1 MSTQMTDTPADSP
14 AKGSG
19 MTVTLERKAASQV
32 SIQVEATADEVEAAV
47 QASLRRLAGRVRI
60 PGFRPGKAPTAMVE
74 RAIGWETIR
83 HETVDHLVPDLYRRA
98 VDETGVEPV
107 GDPELDLG
115 ELERDQPLKFTAT
128 VTVKPEVDLRDYLT
142 LRVPMERTEI
152 TEESVDEA
160 IQEARRRHSELAG
173 VDRAAQAGDVI
184 RCTLVMRRGD
194 EVLTGGDGEE
204 RELELDRS
212 QVIPAI
218 VDGVIGLTAGES
230 RTFDTTLPQDYR
242 QEELR
247 GATVTIDV
255 TVHAIRERT
264 LPPEDDVLA
273 VLDGHGPTLEDLRE
287 HYRTALAVEA
297 TEQDRE
303 RHEGAALEALRD
315 YVRVDVPE
323 AMIDREIERQLA
335 DLEYRLA
342 SLGLPLDR
350 YIEMSGQTMD
360 AVRAERRDSATSRV
374 RLELALDALAA
385 AEGIEV
391 DETQVEREARAVAE
405 GRKVD
410 AAQRR
415 RLEDLARRDLRR
427 RAAGLRLL
435 EIVTP
440 EGDTDFVAT

>member
-1 MSTQMTDTPADSP
+1 
-14 AKGSG
+14 

-32 SIQVEATADEVEAAV
+32 ALQVEATADEVEAAV

-74 RAIGWETIR
+74 RAVGWEAVR

-98 VDETGVEPV
+98 VDESGVEPV

-115 ELERDQPLKFTAT
+115 ELERDKPLKFTAT

-142 LRVPMERTEI
+142 LRVPTETTEI
-152 TEESVDEA
+152 TDETVDEA
-160 IQEARRRHSELAG
+160 VQEARKRHSELTD
-173 VDRAAQAGDVI
+173 VDRAAQSGDVI

-194 EVLTGGDGEE
+194 EVLTGGDAEE
-204 RELELDRS
+204 RDLELDRE

-218 VDGVIGLTAGES
+218 VDGVIGLVAGES

-255 TVHAIRERT
+255 TVHAVRERT
-264 LPPEDDVLA
+264 LPPEDDSLA
-273 VLDGHGPTLEDLRE
+273 VLDSHGTTLEALRE
-287 HYRTALAVEA
+287 HYRSALTVEA
-297 TEQDRE
+297 AEADRE

-315 YVRVDVPE
+315 YVRVDIPE
-323 AMIDREIERQLA
+323 AMIEREIDRQIA
-335 DLEYRLA
+335 DLEYRLT

-350 YIEMSGQTMD
+350 YLEMSGESM
-360 AVRAERRDSATSRV
+360 VKLRADRRETATSRV
-374 RLELALDALAA
+374 RLELSLDALAV

-405 GRKVD
+405 GRRVD
-410 AAQRR
+410 AAQRK

-435 EIVTP
+435 EIVSP
-440 EGDTDFVAT
+440 EGSDFVST

>member
-1 MSTQMTDTPADSP
+1 MSTQMTDTP
-14 AKGSG
+14 G

-32 SIQVEATADEVEAAV
+32 ALQVEATAAEVDPAIE
-47 QASLRRLAGRVRI
+47 ASLRRLASRVRI

-74 RAIGWETIR
+74 RASGWETIR
-83 HETVDHLVPDLYRRA
+83 HETVDHLVPELYRRD
-98 VDETGVEPV
+98 VDESGVEPV

-128 VTVKPEVDLRDYLT
+128 VTVKPEVDLRDYLS
-142 LRVPMERTEI
+142 LRVPMETTEI
-152 TEESVDEA
+152 TEESVDQA
-160 IQEARRRHSELAG
+160 IQEAGRRHSELAD

-204 RELELDRS
+204 RELELDRE

-230 RTFDTTLPQDYR
+230 RSFETTLPQDYR

-255 TVHAIRERT
+255 TVHAVRERT
-264 LPPEDDVLA
+264 LPPEDDALA

-297 TEQDRE
+297 AAQDRD
-303 RHEGAALEALRD
+303 RHEGAALETLRD

-323 AMIDREIERQLA
+323 AMIAREIERQLA

-350 YIEMSGQTMD
+350 YVEMSGQTME
-360 AVRAERRDSATSRV
+360 ALRTERRSAATSRV

-391 DETQVEREARAVAE
+391 DENQVEREARAVAE
-405 GRKVD
+405 GRRVD

-427 RAAGLRLL
+427 RAAGQRLL
-435 EIVTP
+435 EIVSP
-440 EGDTDFVAT
+440 DDSSFVAT

>member
-1 MSTQMTDTPADSP
+1 
-14 AKGSG
+14 

-32 SIQVEATADEVEAAV
+32 ALQVEATADEVEAAI

-83 HETVDHLVPDLYRRA
+83 HETVDHLVPELYRRA

-115 ELERDQPLKFTAT
+115 ELERAQPLKFTAT

-142 LRVPMERTEI
+142 LRVPMETTET
-152 TEESVDEA
+152 TEESIDQA
-160 IQEARRRHSELAG
+160 IQEARRRHSELAD

-194 EVLTGGDGEE
+194 EVLTGGDEE
-204 RELELDRS
+204 RELELDREL
-212 QVIPAI
+212 VIPAI

-230 RTFDTTLPQDYR
+230 RSFETTLPQDYR

-255 TVHAIRERT
+255 TVHAVRERT
-264 LPPEDDVLA
+264 LPPEDDALA

-297 TEQDRE
+297 ADQDRE
-303 RHEGAALEALRD
+303 RHEAAALEALRD

-323 AMIDREIERQLA
+323 AMTDREIERQLA

-350 YIEMSGQTMD
+350 YIEMSGQTME
-360 AVRAERRDSATSRV
+360 ALRAERRESAASRV
-374 RLELALDALAA
+374 RLELALDALAV

-391 DETQVEREARAVAE
+391 DENQVEREARAVAE

-427 RAAGLRLL
+427 RAAGQRLL

-440 EGDTDFVAT
+440 EGAADFVAT

>member
-1 MSTQMTDTPADSP
+1 
-14 AKGSG
+14 

-32 SIQVEATADEVEAAV
+32 ALQVEATADEVEAAI

-83 HETVDHLVPDLYRRA
+83 HETVDHLVPELYRRA

-115 ELERDQPLKFTAT
+115 ELERAQPLKFTAT

-142 LRVPMERTEI
+142 LRVPMETTET
-152 TEESVDEA
+152 TEESIDQA
-160 IQEARRRHSELAG
+160 IQEARRRHSELAD

-194 EVLTGGDGEE
+194 EVLTGGDEE
-204 RELELDRS
+204 RELELDREL
-212 QVIPAI
+212 VIPAI
-218 VDGVIGLTAGES
+218 VDGVVGLTAGES
-230 RTFDTTLPQDYR
+230 RSFETTLPQDYR

-255 TVHAIRERT
+255 TVHAVRERT
-264 LPPEDDVLA
+264 LPPEDDALA

-297 TEQDRE
+297 ADQDRE
-303 RHEGAALEALRD
+303 RHEAAALEALRD

-323 AMIDREIERQLA
+323 AMTDREIERQLA

-350 YIEMSGQTMD
+350 YIEMSGQTME
-360 AVRAERRDSATSRV
+360 ALRAERRESAASRV
-374 RLELALDALAA
+374 RLELALDALAV

-391 DETQVEREARAVAE
+391 DENQVEREARAVAE

-427 RAAGLRLL
+427 RAAGQRLL

-440 EGDTDFVAT
+440 EGVADFVAT

>member
-1 MSTQMTDTPADSP
+1 
-14 AKGSG
+14 

-32 SIQVEATADEVEAAV
+32 ALQVEATADEVEAAI

-83 HETVDHLVPDLYRRA
+83 HETVDHLVPELYRRA

-115 ELERDQPLKFTAT
+115 ELERAQPLKFTAT

-142 LRVPMERTEI
+142 LRVPMETTET
-152 TEESVDEA
+152 TEESIDQA
-160 IQEARRRHSELAG
+160 IQEARRRHSELAD

-194 EVLTGGDGEE
+194 EVLTGGDEE
-204 RELELDRS
+204 RELELDREL
-212 QVIPAI
+212 VIPAI

-230 RTFDTTLPQDYR
+230 RSFETTLPQDYR

-255 TVHAIRERT
+255 TVHAVRERT
-264 LPPEDDVLA
+264 LPPEDDALA

-297 TEQDRE
+297 ADQDRE
-303 RHEGAALEALRD
+303 RHEAAALEALRD

-323 AMIDREIERQLA
+323 AMTDREIERQLA

-350 YIEMSGQTMD
+350 YIEMSGQTME
-360 AVRAERRDSATSRV
+360 ALRAERRESAASRV
-374 RLELALDALAA
+374 RLELALDALAV

-391 DETQVEREARAVAE
+391 DENQVEREARAVAE

-427 RAAGLRLL
+427 RAAGQRLL

-440 EGDTDFVAT
+440 EGVADFVAT

>member
-1 MSTQMTDTPADSP
+1 MSAQMTDTPGKSQT
-14 AKGSG
+14 

-32 SIQVEATADEVEAAV
+32 SLQVEATADEVEAAV

-60 PGFRPGKAPTAMVE
+60 AGFRPGKAPTAMVE
-74 RAIGWETIR
+74 RAVGWETIR
-83 HETVDHLVPDLYRRA
+83 HETIDHLVPDLYRRA

-128 VTVKPEVDLRDYLT
+128 VTVKPEVDLRDYQT
-142 LRVPMERTEI
+142 LRVPMETTEI
-152 TEESVDEA
+152 TDENIEEA
-160 IQEARRRHSELAG
+160 IQEARRRHSELAD

-194 EVLTGGDGEE
+194 EILTGGDGEE
-204 RELELDRS
+204 RELELDREL
-212 QVIPAI
+212 VIPAI

-230 RTFDTTLPQDYR
+230 RAFETTLPQDYR

-255 TVHAIRERT
+255 TVHAVRERT
-264 LPPEDDVLA
+264 LPPEDDALA

-297 TEQDRE
+297 AEQDRE
-303 RHEGAALEALRD
+303 RHEGASLEALRD

-323 AMIDREIERQLA
+323 TMIEREIDRQLA

-342 SLGLPLDR
+342 SLGVPLDR
-350 YIEMSGQTMD
+350 YVEMSGQTM
-360 AVRAERRDSATSRV
+360 AALRIERREAAASRV
-374 RLELALDALAA
+374 RLELALDALAV

-391 DETQVEREARAVAE
+391 DEAAVEREARAVAE
-405 GRKVD
+405 GRKID
-410 AAQRR
+410 AEQRR

-427 RAAGLRLL
+427 RAAGQRLL

-440 EGDTDFVAT
+440 DDSNFVST

>member
-1 MSTQMTDTPADSP
+1 MSTQMTDTPTSST
-14 AKGSG
+14 AKSSG
-19 MTVTLERKAASQV
+19 MTVTLEHKAASQV
-32 SIQVEATADEVEAAV
+32 AIQVEATADEVEAAV

-60 PGFRPGKAPTAMVE
+60 AGFRPGKAPAAMVE
-74 RAIGWETIR
+74 RAVGWETIR

-128 VTVKPEVDLRDYLT
+128 VTVKPEVDLRDYLS
-142 LRVPMERTEI
+142 LRVPMETTEI
-152 TEESVDEA
+152 TEETIDEA
-160 IQEARRRHSELAG
+160 VQEARRRHSEVAD

-184 RCTLVMRRGD
+184 RLTLVMRRGD
-194 EVLTGGDGEE
+194 EILTGGDGEE
-204 RELELDRS
+204 RELELDRE

-230 RTFDTTLPQDYR
+230 RSFETTLPQDYR

-255 TVHAIRERT
+255 TVHAVRERT
-264 LPPEDDVLA
+264 LPPEDDALA

-297 TEQDRE
+297 AEADRE

-323 AMIDREIERQLA
+323 TMIEREIDRQLA

-350 YIEMSGQTMD
+350 YIEMSGQTM
-360 AVRAERRDSATSRV
+360 AALRIERREAAASRV
-374 RLELALDALAA
+374 RLELALDALAV

-410 AAQRR
+410 AEQRR

-427 RAAGLRLL
+427 RAAGQRLL

-440 EGDTDFVAT
+440 DDSNFVST

>member
-1 MSTQMTDTPADSP
+1 
-14 AKGSG
+14 

-32 SIQVEATADEVEAAV
+32 ALQVEATADEVEAAV

-74 RAIGWETIR
+74 RAVGWEAVR

-98 VDETGVEPV
+98 VDESGVEPV

-115 ELERDQPLKFTAT
+115 ELERDKPLKFTAT

-142 LRVPMERTEI
+142 LRVPTETTEI
-152 TEESVDEA
+152 TDETVDQA
-160 IQEARRRHSELAG
+160 IQEARKRHSELTD
-173 VDRAAQAGDVI
+173 VDRAAQSGDVI
-184 RCTLVMRRGD
+184 RCTLVMRRGN
-194 EVLTGGDGEE
+194 EVLTGGDAEE
-204 RELELDRS
+204 RDLELDRE

-218 VDGVIGLTAGES
+218 VDGVIGLVAGES
-230 RTFDTTLPQDYR
+230 RSFDTTLPQDYR

-255 TVHAIRERT
+255 TVHAVRERT
-264 LPPEDDVLA
+264 LPPEDDSLA
-273 VLDGHGPTLEDLRE
+273 VLDSHGTTLEALRE
-287 HYRTALAVEA
+287 HYRSALTVEAVEA
-297 TEQDRE
+297 DRE

-315 YVRVDVPE
+315 YVRVDIPE
-323 AMIDREIERQLA
+323 AMIESEIDRQIA
-335 DLEYRLA
+335 DLEYRLG

-350 YIEMSGQTMD
+350 YLEMSGESM
-360 AVRAERRDSATSRV
+360 VKLRADRRETATSRV
-374 RLELALDALAA
+374 RLELALDALAV

-405 GRKVD
+405 GRRVD
-410 AAQRR
+410 AAQRK

-435 EIVTP
+435 EIVSP
-440 EGDTDFVAT
+440 EGSDFVAT

>member
-1 MSTQMTDTPADSP
+1 MTDTP
-14 AKGSG
+14 G
-19 MTVTLERKAASQV
+19 MTVTLARKAASQV
-32 SIQVEATADEVEAAV
+32 ALQVEATADEVEAAV

-60 PGFRPGKAPTAMVE
+60 PGFRPGKAPSAMVE

-83 HETVDHLVPDLYRRA
+83 HETVDHLVPELYRRA

-128 VTVKPEVDLRDYLT
+128 VTVKPEVDLRDYLA
-142 LRVPMERTEI
+142 LRVPRETTEI
-152 TEESVDEA
+152 TEESVDQA
-160 IQEARRRHSELAG
+160 IHEARRRHSEVND

-204 RELELDRS
+204 RELELDREL
-212 QVIPAI
+212 VIPAI
-218 VDGVIGLTAGES
+218 VEGVIGLTAGES
-230 RTFDTTLPQDYR
+230 RTFETILPQDYR

-255 TVHAIRERT
+255 TVHAVRERT
-264 LPPEDDVLA
+264 LPPEDDALA
-273 VLDGHGPTLEDLRE
+273 VVDGHGPTLDDLRE
-287 HYRTALAVEA
+287 HYRTALAVA
-297 TEQDRE
+297 AADQDRE
-303 RHEGAALEALRD
+303 RHEGAALETLRD
-315 YVRVDVPE
+315 HVRVDVPE
-323 AMIDREIERQLA
+323 AMIEREIERQLA

-350 YIEMSGQTMD
+350 YMEMSGQSVD
-360 AVRAERRDSATSRV
+360 ALRAERRESAASRV

-405 GRKVD
+405 GRRVD
-410 AAQRR
+410 AAQRK

-427 RAAGLRLL
+427 RAAGQRLL
-435 EIVTP
+435 EIVSP
-440 EGDTDFVAT
+440 EDSSFVAT

>member
-1 MSTQMTDTPADSP
+1 
-14 AKGSG
+14 

-32 SIQVEATADEVEAAV
+32 ALQVEATADEVEAAV

-74 RAIGWETIR
+74 RAVGWEAVR

-98 VDETGVEPV
+98 VDESGVEPV

-115 ELERDQPLKFTAT
+115 ELERDKPLKFTAT

-142 LRVPMERTEI
+142 LRVPTETTEI
-152 TEESVDEA
+152 TDETVDQA
-160 IQEARRRHSELAG
+160 IQEARKRHSELTD
-173 VDRAAQAGDVI
+173 VDRAAQSGDVI
-184 RCTLVMRRGD
+184 RCTLVMRRGN
-194 EVLTGGDGEE
+194 EVFTGGDAEE
-204 RELELDRS
+204 RDLELDRE

-218 VDGVIGLTAGES
+218 VDGVIGLVAGES
-230 RTFDTTLPQDYR
+230 RSFDTTLPQDYR

-255 TVHAIRERT
+255 TVHAVRERT
-264 LPPEDDVLA
+264 LPPEDDSLA
-273 VLDGHGPTLEDLRE
+273 VLDSHGTTLEALRE
-287 HYRTALAVEA
+287 HYRSALTVEAVEA
-297 TEQDRE
+297 DRE

-315 YVRVDVPE
+315 YVRVDIPE
-323 AMIDREIERQLA
+323 AMIESEIDRQIA
-335 DLEYRLA
+335 DLEYRLG

-350 YIEMSGQTMD
+350 YLEMSGESM
-360 AVRAERRDSATSRV
+360 VKLRADRRETATSRV
-374 RLELALDALAA
+374 RLELALDALAV

-405 GRKVD
+405 GRRVD
-410 AAQRR
+410 AAQRK

-435 EIVTP
+435 EIVSP
-440 EGDTDFVAT
+440 EGSDFVAT

>member
-1 MSTQMTDTPADSP
+1 
-14 AKGSG
+14 
-19 MTVTLERKAASQV
+19 
-32 SIQVEATADEVEAAV
+32 
-47 QASLRRLAGRVRI
+47 
-60 PGFRPGKAPTAMVE
+60 
-74 RAIGWETIR
+74 
-83 HETVDHLVPDLYRRA
+83 
-98 VDETGVEPV
+98 VEPV

-115 ELERDQPLKFTAT
+115 DLERDQPLRGGAT
-128 VTVKPEVDLRDYLT
+128 VTVKPEVDLRDYLS
-142 LRVPMERTEI
+142 LRVPMETTEI
-152 TEESVDEA
+152 TEERIDEA
-160 IQEARRRHSELAG
+160 IQEARRHHSELAD

-194 EVLTGGDGEE
+194 EVLTGGDGGE
-204 RELELDRS
+204 RELELDREV
-212 QVIPAI
+212 VIPAI

-230 RTFDTTLPQDYR
+230 RSFETTLPQDYR

-255 TVHAIRERT
+255 TVHAVRERT
-264 LPPEDDVLA
+264 LPPEDDALA

-297 TEQDRE
+297 AEQDRE
-303 RHEGAALEALRD
+303 RHEGAALEGLRD

-323 AMIDREIERQLA
+323 AMIVREIDRQLA

-342 SLGLPLDR
+342 SIGLPLDR
-350 YIEMSGQTMD
+350 YLEMSGQTTE
-360 AVRAERRDSATSRV
+360 ALRAERRESATSRV

-410 AAQRR
+410 ATQRR

-427 RAAGLRLL
+427 RAAGQRLL

-440 EGDTDFVAT
+440 DDSGFVAT